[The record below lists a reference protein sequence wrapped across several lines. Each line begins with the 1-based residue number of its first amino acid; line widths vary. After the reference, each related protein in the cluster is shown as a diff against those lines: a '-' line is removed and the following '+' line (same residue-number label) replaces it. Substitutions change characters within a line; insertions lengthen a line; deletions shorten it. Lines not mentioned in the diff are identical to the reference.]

1 MKLKTNQ
8 NSTKILRKKL
18 KIKIIMT
25 EFDILIKKRHRNT
38 SNETIESSVW
48 PPKDVT
54 HAAQRA

>member
-1 MKLKTNQ
+1 
-8 NSTKILRKKL
+8 
-18 KIKIIMT
+18 MT

-38 SNETIESSVW
+38 SNETIESGVW